1 MTGKILVDDESRS
14 VDKSLSLTDQVSSER
29 TIRQAERPLIDQN
42 MFLNLP
48 KRCGVV
54 FTDDLAQFAYTSPYN
69 AEKSRASIEVKASKG
84 DEGES
89 LEPDFNSL

>member
-1 MTGKILVDDESRS
+1 
-14 VDKSLSLTDQVSSER
+14 
-29 TIRQAERPLIDQN
+29 